1 MAQLVTTIAEVQ
13 EYIRVGNGLDIKTL
27 LPSLNEVEMQ
37 ELTFYLGADLLAE
50 IIAEKD
56 ANSYTPRIEK
66 IAPYVIAAHAC
77 LAVWKGGPEIEVLV
91 SDNGIIRTESN
102 NEKSAYGGQVMRF
115 RAVAADRG
123 FKAVDQFLLILER
136 YTQDYPEWLE
146 SQYYEQKKG
155 LFIRSASEFE
165 AAGESIKG
173 SSLTFQALRPII
185 RDIQEQR
192 IKDALPADFYE
203 ELLTQLDEDSLTPDN
218 KLLLDTYLNPA
229 IAKLTIEEAL
239 TTLPVEVSHSGVN
252 VNQLELA
259 GDARTSKL
267 ADISLIE
274 KKAWTLQGR
283 GGFYLSNMKEY
294 LNTNASATKYPL
306 WFDSDNYSKT
316 LKAQIEEES
325 LKPCERKI
333 YRA

>member
-1 MAQLVTTIAEVQ
+1 MAQLVTTISEVQ
-13 EYIRVGNGLDIKTL
+13 EYIRVGNALDIKTL
-27 LPSLNEVEMQ
+27 LPALNDVEMQ
-37 ELTFYLGADLLAE
+37 ELTYYLGADLLAE
-50 IIAEKD
+50 IIAEKN
-56 ANSYTPRIEK
+56 ANTYTPRILK

-91 SDNGIIRTESN
+91 SDNGIIRIESN
-102 NEKSAYGGQVMRF
+102 NEKAAYGGQVARF
-115 RAVAADRG
+115 RSVAADRG
-123 FKAVDQFLLILER
+123 FKAIDQFLLVLEK

-146 SQYYEQKKG
+146 SQYYEEKKG
-155 LFIRSASEFE
+155 LFIRSAVEFE

-173 SSLTFQALRPII
+173 SSLTFQALKPII
-185 RDIQEQR
+185 RDIQEQK
-192 IKDALPADFYE
+192 IKDALPSDFYD
-203 ELLTQLDEDSLTPDN
+203 ELLTQLDEDNLSADN
-218 KLLLDTYLNPA
+218 KVILNRYLAPA
-229 IAKLTIEEAL
+229 IAKLAMEEAL

-274 KKAWTLQGR
+274 KKAWGLRGR
-283 GGFYLSNMKEY
+283 GGFYLSNMKEH
-294 LNTNASATKYPL
+294 LNTYASATKYPL
-306 WFDSDNYSKT
+306 WFSSDNYSKT

-325 LKPCERKI
+325 LEPTERKI

>member
-1 MAQLVTTIAEVQ
+1 MAQLVKTIAEVQ
-13 EYIRVGNGLDIKTL
+13 EFIRVGNGLDIKTL
-27 LPSLNEVEMQ
+27 LPALNEVEMQ

-50 IIAEKD
+50 IIAEKN
-56 ANSYTPRIEK
+56 AETYTPRIAK
-66 IAPYVIAAHAC
+66 IAPYVIASHAC

-91 SDNGIIRTESN
+91 SDNGILRQETSTE
-102 NEKSAYGGQVMRF
+102 KAAFGGQVMRF
-115 RAVAADRG
+115 RDVAANRG

-155 LFIRSASEFE
+155 LFIRSAFEFE
-165 AAGESIKG
+165 AAGESING
-173 SSLTFQALRPII
+173 SSLTFKSLRPLIK
-185 RDIQEQR
+185 DIQEQM
-192 IKDALPADFYE
+192 IKAVLPDSFYDQ
-203 ELLTQLDEDSLTPDN
+203 LLTQLDEDNLSADN
-218 KLLLDTYLNPA
+218 KIILSNYLAPA

-252 VNQLELA
+252 VNQLEMA

-274 KKAWTLQGR
+274 KKAWGLRGR
-283 GGFYLSNMKEY
+283 GQFYISNMKEY
-294 LNTNASATKYPL
+294 LNTHASATKYPL
-306 WFDSDNYSKT
+306 WFGSDNYSKT

-325 LKPCERKI
+325 IIPSERKI

>member
-1 MAQLVTTIAEVQ
+1 MAQLVKTIAEVQ
-13 EYIRVGNGLDIKTL
+13 EFIRVGNGLDIKTL

-50 IIAEKD
+50 IIAEKT
-56 ANSYTPRIEK
+56 AGTYTPHIAK

-91 SDNGIIRTESN
+91 SDNGILRQETSTE
-102 NEKSAYGGQVMRF
+102 KAAYGGQVKRF
-115 RAVAADRG
+115 RDVAADRG
-123 FKAVDQFLLILER
+123 FKAIDQFLLILER

-165 AAGESIKG
+165 AAGESIHG
-173 SSLTFQALRPII
+173 SSLTFKALRPLIK
-185 RDIQEQR
+185 DIQEQM
-192 IKDALPADFYE
+192 IKAVLPSDYYG
-203 ELLTQLDEDSLTPDN
+203 ELLTQLDEDSLTADN
-218 KLLLDTYLNPA
+218 QIILSNYLAPA

-239 TTLPVEVSHSGVN
+239 TVLPVEVSSSGIN
-252 VNQLELA
+252 VNQVELA
-259 GDARTSKL
+259 GDARTSKTADL
-267 ADISLIE
+267 AMIE
-274 KKAWTLQGR
+274 KKAWGLRGR
-283 GGFYLSNMKEY
+283 GQYYLSNMKEY
-294 LNTNASATKYPL
+294 LNTHASASKYPL
-306 WFDSDNYSKT
+306 WFGSVNYSKT

-325 LKPCERKI
+325 LTTSERKI